1 MLHHC
6 SSILALRTGWSGWEA
21 LRRRRD
27 AAAAV
32 ARRRS
37 CCSEC
42 GRGFSVS
49 RCGLLRRLGLQR
61 VAVVPRLPLVEAPTW
76 AGGGHAGYGLCRRTG
91 CWNSSEA

>member
-1 MLHHC
+1 M
-6 SSILALRTGWSGWEA
+6 
-21 LRRRRD
+21 
-27 AAAAV
+27 
-32 ARRRS
+32 
-37 CCSEC
+37 
-42 GRGFSVS
+42 S